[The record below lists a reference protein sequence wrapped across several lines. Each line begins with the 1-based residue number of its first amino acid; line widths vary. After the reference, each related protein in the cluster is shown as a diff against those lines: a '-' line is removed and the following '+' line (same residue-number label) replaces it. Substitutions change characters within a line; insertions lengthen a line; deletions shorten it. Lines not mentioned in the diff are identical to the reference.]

1 MNKCLIEPKRREP
14 GLLQPLENRLPV
26 PASHRYIECYLFVLA
41 VDRAADVAVMDDAT
55 MRAVQVDWPE
65 YVARLLDHVDRGDV
79 DVKLSAVR
87 TRYLLRCEV
96 RPPGHRP
103 IIFRPVPEHPLLDR
117 PHHAQGWPGWRLVI
131 IGDRRGEDLAESVQ
145 PCHRFV
151 RATNFRLAVNAMI
164 VEPLFWNVIT

>member
-1 MNKCLIEPKRREP
+1 VNKCLIEPKRREP

-96 RPPGHRP
+96 TPPGRNIP
-103 IIFRPVPEHPLLDR
+103 SLIDR
-117 PHHAQGWPGWRLVI
+117 TTRRAGLGGGWSSLATAGARISRRASSHVIASSAPRTSGW
-131 IGDRRGEDLAESVQ
+131 Q
-145 PCHRFV
+145 
-151 RATNFRLAVNAMI
+151 
-164 VEPLFWNVIT
+164 